1 MKLAVFAIA
10 WRVFQVA
17 RIALLCSV
25 VAGICACHGNST
37 PEPEGSGGAHPATAP
52 LPKSAT
58 TKNLRGVWGSS
69 DHDVWAVGDEGAIV
83 HFDGQAWSHSKSGTL
98 ENLTGV
104 HGVTPNEIWVSGE
117 KGAILQWNGSSWI
130 QASEAKGL
138 TLLSIWASGPKDVW
152 AAGMD
157 GEGDAGMVYR
167 WDGTKWAAQGIPG
180 ATSIWAVSGSG
191 PHDVWMVGTSQR
203 GAGLVLHGNGAKFD
217 AVGYDG
223 PGVRGVWGS
232 RPDDVWVAPYE
243 GAIQHWNGTAWSKAA
258 MPAPTTPLLRLGGSG
273 PDDVWAVGLGGGM
286 LRYHAGAWSAVS
298 TGTKQVLWGVW
309 SRAPDDAW
317 AVGNGGTIL
326 HWNGTVWN
334 R

>member
-1 MKLAVFAIA
+1 MFAFA
-10 WRVFQVA
+10 SRVAHGA
-17 RIALLCSV
+17 RLALLCWAAAG
-25 VAGICACHGNST
+25 VAACHGSSN
-37 PEPEGSGGAHPATAP
+37 PEPEGSAARPTTAP

-58 TKNLRGVWGSS
+58 TRNLRGVWGSS
-69 DHDVWAVGDEGAIV
+69 DHDIWAVGDGGTIV
-83 HFDGQAWSHSKSGTL
+83 HFDGQAWSPSKSGTL

-104 HGVTPNEIWVSGE
+104 HGVAPNAVWASGE
-117 KGAILQWNGSSWI
+117 KGAVLQWNGSSWV

-138 TLLSIWASGPKDVW
+138 TLLGIWASGPSDVW

-167 WDGTKWAAQGIPG
+167 WDGTKWSAQGIPG
-180 ATSIWAVSGSG
+180 ATSIWAISGSG

-203 GAGLVLHGNGAKFD
+203 GPGLVLHGNGSKFD

-243 GAIQHWNGTAWSKAA
+243 GAIQHWNGTAWSKSA
-258 MPAPTTPLLRLGGSG
+258 MPGPTTPLLHLGGSG

-286 LRYHAGAWSAVS
+286 LRYHAGAWSAAS
-298 TGTKQVLWGVW
+298 TGTSQVLWGVW

-326 HWNGTVWN
+326 HWTGSAWT